1 MKAQPKLTEKTG
13 GNRVT
18 AIFLLL
24 SVIFFLVSCGTG
36 RITGRAMDIENYD
49 QLSEVVDSRQFAI
62 QNSWAMPLGGNQI
75 DLIGNPN
82 FIRFKGDSVDIFLPY
97 FGVRH
102 SGGTYGSGEG
112 GIEYEGPLKR
122 FSVSEN
128 EDKNIILKFEG
139 EDDTENLNFTV
150 TLYPSGRTHT
160 SVNSSQRNSIS
171 YRGDLRELPKDQV
184 N

>member
-1 MKAQPKLTEKTG
+1 MKRQPKLTKKTG
-13 GNRVT
+13 ENRVA

-24 SVIFFLVSCGTG
+24 SMIFFLASCGTG
-36 RITGRAMDIENYD
+36 RNTGRAMDIENYD
-49 QLSEVVDSRQFAI
+49 QLAEVVEGRKFAI
-62 QNSWAMPLGGNQI
+62 QNSWAMPLGRNQI
-75 DLIGNPN
+75 DLIGNAN
-82 FIRFKGDSVDIFLPY
+82 FIRFEGDSVDIFLPY

-112 GIEYEGPLKR
+112 GIKYEGPLKK
-122 FSVSEN
+122 FSSSEN

-139 EDDTENLNFTV
+139 KDDTETLDFTV

-160 SVNSSQRNSIS
+160 SVNSSQRNAIS
-171 YRGDLRELPKDQV
+171 YRGELRELPADQV